1 MIESWFDT
9 EKQNDLITYAKKL
22 IPLGRQIEVKR
33 GEFFYGNTA
42 ECLYI
47 VKSGNLDKLLI
58 DPSGNEIAL
67 FRLISHNFYG
77 EMELFQG
84 KKFHTVLQATNRS
97 VLVEISGQA
106 LEKLYHDREFMQHL
120 FQSATRKFRLLLVEL
135 GDARFNTV
143 EGRLAHF
150 LIRMA
155 YNVTNNTEIHPGI
168 RIEMPYTHEHI
179 ARRIRVHR
187 STISTIMADFK
198 RRGLVRTDRRTI
210 TLLDLDGLRSLIQ
223 FNIED

>member
-9 EKQNDLITYAKKL
+9 EKQNNLISYARKL
-22 IPLGRQIEVKR
+22 IPLGREIEVKR
-33 GEFFYGNTA
+33 GEFFYGNIA

-58 DPSGNEIAL
+58 DSSGIEIAL

-97 VLVEISGQA
+97 VLVEISGQE
-106 LEKLYHDREFMQHL
+106 LERLFNDPEFMRHL

-155 YNVTNNTEIHPGI
+155 YNVSNSKQIYPGI

-179 ARRIRVHR
+179 ARRMRVHR
-187 STISTIMADFK
+187 STISTIMSDFK
-198 RRGLVRTDRRTI
+198 RRGFILTDRRKI